1 MTPPRASKPKADS
14 DLTLPVY
21 FYAGTD
27 DLAAS
32 KAAADR
38 LDQLC
43 PPEDRDFNLEI
54 IEPETPS
61 PSADESST
69 LLSRAIGA
77 LLTPSL
83 LGGPKTVYLR
93 NAPFFDPLADP
104 GRFADVKLLLE
115 KLLDLFKK
123 GLPPGVTLLVL
134 APKLN
139 KTTAFAKYLLAHASV
154 HVFDRPEYASQAK
167 ATFDP
172 ALDDLLAAHSLS
184 FDRASTRAAFVDRIG
199 YDTRLAA
206 SELEK
211 LALYLDSRRTVTL
224 DDVQLMVAPT
234 RDAKPWDFADAVCAA
249 DLPLAIRTARRLILH
264 KVYPVLLVIAL
275 EDAFRSMAVFRDA
288 LDRRW
293 CTLSGSSDWPKLL
306 WNPLPPEADALLA
319 SLSPDPRKIG
329 FKAAKTAQLSKR
341 FPASRWIRF
350 LFAAIDLH
358 ADMTGGSA
366 ADPALQLELF
376 LLRTLGPFSPRPA
389 AP

>member
-1 MTPPRASKPKADS
+1 MTPPRASKPKTDS
-14 DLTLPVY
+14 DLTLPVH

-32 KAAADR
+32 KAAAECLDR
-38 LDQLC
+38 LC

-54 IEPETPS
+54 IEPESPS
-61 PSADESST
+61 PSADESSAI
-69 LLSRAIGA
+69 LSRAIGA

-93 NAPFFDPLADP
+93 NAPFFDPLTDP

-139 KTTAFAKYLLAHASV
+139 KVTSFAKYLLAHASV
-154 HVFDRPEYASQAK
+154 HVYDRAEYASQAK

-172 ALDDLLAAHSLS
+172 ALDAALDARHLA
-184 FDRASTRAAFVDRIG
+184 FDSASTRAAFVDRVG
-199 YDTRLAA
+199 YDARLADA
-206 SELEK
+206 ELEK
-211 LALYLDSRRTVTL
+211 LSLYVAPRATVTL
-224 DDVQLMVAPT
+224 DDVQLMVAPS

-293 CTLSGSSDWPKLL
+293 CSLSGSSDWPKLL
-306 WNPLPPEADALLA
+306 WNPLPPEAETLLA
-319 SLSPDPRKIG
+319 
-329 FKAAKTAQLSKR
+329 
-341 FPASRWIRF
+341 AS
-350 LFAAIDLH
+350 A
-358 ADMTGGSA
+358 
-366 ADPALQLELF
+366 
-376 LLRTLGPFSPRPA
+376 RTSPA
-389 AP
+389 A